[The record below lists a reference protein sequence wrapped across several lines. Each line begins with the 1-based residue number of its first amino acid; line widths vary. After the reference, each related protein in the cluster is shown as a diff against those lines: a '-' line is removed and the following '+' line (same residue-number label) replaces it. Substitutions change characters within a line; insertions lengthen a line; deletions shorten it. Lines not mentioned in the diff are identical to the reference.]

1 MRDTLRRLTP
11 SIVPHSDRQDD
22 QKTSFLKSASN
33 QTPFERISNKAVRI
47 GGIQLARQIL
57 RSDGLRQAGFMA
69 ELASRFAKRGRAP
82 VLFQEGDAHRKQRSA
97 TARFFAPKVVAT
109 RYRQLMMEQS
119 KRLMNDLRSTRR
131 AHLDALGLELSV
143 AVTAEIVG
151 LTDRGSPGLANRL
164 NSFSN
169 KEQQNAGRLATFTR
183 MILAFYR
190 MMRFFFCDVMPAIKS
205 RRIVRR
211 EDIISHLIDQGYSNR
226 EILIECITYGAAGVA
241 TTRELMVV
249 AAWHLFDRMDLRMGF
264 LNGDEIDR
272 ITILEEV
279 LRLEPVVGLLYR
291 RAEQNLILDDDGR
304 PERISAGTL
313 LAIDIR
319 AVNTDPAA
327 TGFCPDRLD
336 PNRRIEDHRF
346 PRSLMSFGDGPHRC
360 PGAAVALLESA
371 IFLDHLFRVPGIR
384 LAQTPTITS
393 NPMVESYE
401 LRGAIVECN

>member
-1 MRDTLRRLTP
+1 MCDSLRSLAHPPDCRDERK
-11 SIVPHSDRQDD
+11 S
-22 QKTSFLKSASN
+22 SFLSGPCDH
-33 QTPFERISNKAVRI
+33 TRFERISDDSIRI
-47 GGIQLARQIL
+47 RGIDLARQIL

-69 ELASRFAKRGRAP
+69 ELANLFTKRSRAP
-82 VLFQEGDAHRKQRSA
+82 VLFQEGGAHRKQRSA

-109 RYRQLMMEQS
+109 RYRQLMVEQS

-151 LTDRGSPGLANRL
+151 LTDRGRPGLANRL
-164 NSFSN
+164 NSFS
-169 KEQQNAGRLATFTR
+169 EQQNAARLATFTR
-183 MILAFYR
+183 MILALYR
-190 MMRFFFCDVMPAIKS
+190 MMRFFFCDVMPAIRS
-205 RRIVRR
+205 RRVARR

-226 EILIECITYGAAGVA
+226 EILTECVTYGAAGVA

-249 AAWHLFDRMDLRMGF
+249 AAWHLFDRMDLRMRF
-264 LNGDEIDR
+264 LNGDDIDR
-272 ITILEEV
+272 IAILEEV

-291 RAEQNLILDDDGR
+291 RTEQNLLLDDDGR
-304 PERISAGTL
+304 PESISAGTL

-319 AVNTDPAA
+319 AVNADPTAA
-327 TGFCPDRLD
+327 GFCPHRLD

-346 PRSLMSFGDGPHRC
+346 PGSLMSFGDGPHRC

-384 LAQTPTITS
+384 LAQMPTITS
-393 NPMVESYE
+393 N
-401 LRGAIVECN
+401 